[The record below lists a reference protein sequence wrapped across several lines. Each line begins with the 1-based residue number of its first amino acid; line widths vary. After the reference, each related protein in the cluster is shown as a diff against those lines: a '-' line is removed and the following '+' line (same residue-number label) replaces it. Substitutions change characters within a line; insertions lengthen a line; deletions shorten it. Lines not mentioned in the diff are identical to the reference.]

1 MRPRR
6 ILLYLVLA
14 LAVPLPALALTG
26 PSDPPLPRADSLGVA
41 ASLDEC
47 GLFENAIV
55 CKIDATFNPVQGGKV
70 YRASV
75 SRPDG
80 SSVNYGQISPGG
92 ASSFWVP
99 YAGDGTYTVQ
109 VSAYGDV
116 KTYGQRDR
124 VAHDRARAGG
134 SKHRS
139 HHQGRHTLEDGVITP
154 TDLQGPIATDGAGS
168 SATDG
173 GTGADGSGSSGD
185 DQDTPPQDGTT
196 CDELHPSPPPGD
208 TTTRTTTTTEGTTT
222 TTTTTEPETQPEV
235 PQSVDCPDGSS
246 TSGTVAP

>member
-1 MRPRR
+1 M
-6 ILLYLVLA
+6 LA

-26 PSDPPLPRADSLGVA
+26 PSDPPLPRAGSLGVA
-41 ASLDEC
+41 ATLDEC
-47 GLFENAIV
+47 GLFENTIV

-116 KTYGQRDR
+116 KTYGERDR
-124 VAHDRARAGG
+124 VAHDRARASG
-134 SKHRS
+134 SKHRG
-139 HHQGRHTLEDGVITP
+139 HQQRQHSLGDGVISP
-154 TDLQGPIATDGAGS
+154 TDLQSPTPTDDGGIP
-168 SATDG
+168 ATDG
-173 GTGADGSGSSGD
+173 GSGADGSGSSGD
-185 DQDTPPQDGTT
+185 DQETPPQDGTT
-196 CDELHPSPPPGD
+196 CDELPPAPPPGD
-208 TTTRTTTTTEGTTT
+208 TTTTTTTTTTEGTTT
-222 TTTTTEPETQPEV
+222 TTTEPEQPEV